1 MSQYTIGVDFGTLA
15 VRALL
20 VDVKDGSEL
29 ASSAFEYPH
38 AVMSDALPDGT
49 PLKPDWALQHPQ
61 DYVDGLSCVVPMVLE
76 KAGISA
82 EEVIGLGIDFTSST
96 SLPVD
101 KEGRPLCLEPA
112 FASNP
117 YAWPM
122 LWKHHAAQK
131 YADQMTLVAK
141 RREERFLERCGG
153 RISSELMFPR
163 LWQIAAEAPEVY
175 AAADQFIEAG
185 DWIIRLMTGSRACS
199 INPASYKLFWTEEDG
214 YPSQS
219 FFHELDER
227 LNGIKA
233 KIGDQLLPLG
243 SCAGKLNARGAE
255 MTGLCVG
262 TPVSVTCI
270 DAHTAL
276 PAAGVT
282 EAGKLLLILGTSG
295 AHLVLDA
302 EERKVEGIL
311 CMAKD
316 GMMPGWYAY
325 EAGQSC
331 CGDHFKWFVDHCIP
345 AEYEREAE
353 KRGIGIHPLLTE
365 KAQVLA
371 PGESGLIALDWWNGN
386 RSVLMDSE
394 LSGLLLG
401 MTLQTRPEE
410 IYRAL
415 IEATAYGTRE
425 IIENFEINGIAVN
438 EVAVC
443 GGIAKK
449 NPMLMQI
456 YADVLKRP
464 LRTVRSDQAN
474 ALGSAIF
481 AAVAAGEDRGGYRS
495 VADAAHAM
503 GGTENN
509 AFWPIQTNS
518 ERYDRLYAEYQ
529 KLHDWFGRGGNDV
542 MHRLKKIRQKQNEK

>member
-1 MSQYTIGVDFGTLA
+1 
-15 VRALL
+15 
-20 VDVKDGSEL
+20 
-29 ASSAFEYPH
+29 
-38 AVMSDALPDGT
+38 
-49 PLKPDWALQHPQ
+49 
-61 DYVDGLSCVVPMVLE
+61 
-76 KAGISA
+76 
-82 EEVIGLGIDFTSST
+82 
-96 SLPVD
+96 
-101 KEGRPLCLEPA
+101 
-112 FASNP
+112 
-117 YAWPM
+117 
-122 LWKHHAAQK
+122 
-131 YADQMTLVAK
+131 
-141 RREERFLERCGG
+141 
-153 RISSELMFPR
+153 
-163 LWQIAAEAPEVY
+163 
-175 AAADQFIEAG
+175 
-185 DWIIRLMTGSRACS
+185 
-199 INPASYKLFWTEEDG
+199 
-214 YPSQS
+214 
-219 FFHELDER
+219 
-227 LNGIKA
+227 
-233 KIGDQLLPLG
+233 
-243 SCAGKLNARGAE
+243 
-255 MTGLCVG
+255 
-262 TPVSVTCI
+262 
-270 DAHTAL
+270 
-276 PAAGVT
+276 
-282 EAGKLLLILGTSG
+282 
-295 AHLVLDA
+295 
-302 EERKVEGIL
+302 
-311 CMAKD
+311 
-316 GMMPGWYAY
+316 
-325 EAGQSC
+325 
-331 CGDHFKWFVDHCIP
+331 
-345 AEYEREAE
+345 
-353 KRGIGIHPLLTE
+353 
-365 KAQVLA
+365 
-371 PGESGLIALDWWNGN
+371 
-386 RSVLMDSE
+386 MDSE